1 MAIAV
6 IVAWLAYYLICF
18 LVTHPVVPKI
28 IELASPLAENLN
40 LELVDAVFQT
50 NRTPPVL
57 RIDIRNPDG
66 DTSLENCEQMS
77 RVLEEELDLSEI
89 ISGAY
94 VLEIS
99 SPGISR
105 TLTTDREFTAFKGFA
120 VTVKTFAPYKNQK
133 EWQGRLQHRDETAI
147 HINNKGKAI
156 AIPRDLVAKVQLD
169 DG

>member
-1 MAIAV
+1 M
-6 IVAWLAYYLICF
+6 
-18 LVTHPVVPKI
+18 THPVVPQI
-28 IELASPLAENLN
+28 IALASPLAKNLD

-57 RIDIRNPDG
+57 RIDVKNPLG

-77 RVLEEELDLSEI
+77 RVLEEQLDLDEI
-89 ISGAY
+89 IPGAY

-105 TLTTDREFTAFKGFA
+105 TLSSDREFIAFKGFA
-120 VTVKTFAPYKNQK
+120 VTIKTFAPYKNKKQ
-133 EWQGRLQHRDETAI
+133 WQGRLQHRDETAI

-156 AIPRDLVAKVQLD
+156 SIPRDLVAKVQLD

>member
-1 MAIAV
+1 M
-6 IVAWLAYYLICF
+6 
-18 LVTHPVVPKI
+18 THPVVPKI
-28 IELASPLAENLN
+28 IELASPLAENLS

-50 NRTPPVL
+50 NKTPPVL
-57 RIDIRNPDG
+57 RIDVRNPHG

-77 RVLEEELDLSEI
+77 RILEEKLDLTEVI
-89 ISGAY
+89 PGAY

-105 TLTTDREFTAFKGFA
+105 TLTTDREFTAFKGFS
-120 VTVKTFAPYKNQK
+120 VTVKTFTPYKNKKQ
-133 EWQGRLQHRDETAI
+133 WRGRLQYRDDTTI
-147 HINNKGKAI
+147 KINDKGKAI